1 MSIKEKV
8 VKAKEYVK
16 ENKTEIAISVVGGC
30 MLAAGFVIGWKG
42 CLKSLGLNGDMNV
55 IINKNVNE
63 WFDHVNATY
72 PGPGMMTIACRTF
85 EKPVNVNDLGK
96 LGKEFKEL
104 GALDTDGFTHFL
116 AIGGAMEK

>member
-30 MLAAGFVIGWKG
+30 MLAAGFVVGWKC

-72 PGPGMMTIACRTF
+72 PGPGMMKIVARTS

-116 AIGGAMEK
+116 AIGGVMEK

>member
-1 MSIKEKV
+1 MSIREKV
-8 VKAKEYVK
+8 VKAKEYMK

-42 CLKSLGLNGDMNV
+42 CLKSLGLKEGMNV
-55 IINKNVNE
+55 ITNKDINK
-63 WFDHVNATY
+63 WFDHVSATY
-72 PGPGMMTIACRTF
+72 PGGVNVVARTF

-116 AIGGAMEK
+116 AIGGVMEK

>member
-30 MLAAGFVIGWKG
+30 MLAAGFVIRWKG
-42 CLKSLGLNGDMNV
+42 CLKSLGLKEDMNV
-55 IINKNVNE
+55 ITNKDINK

-72 PGPGMMTIACRTF
+72 PGPGMMSVAYRTF
-85 EKPVNVNDLGK
+85 EKLGKAFEK
-96 LGKEFKEL
+96 LGKAFEEL

>member
-30 MLAAGFVIGWKG
+30 MLAAGVAIGWKG

-55 IINKNVNE
+55 IINKNVNK

-72 PGPGMMTIACRTF
+72 PGPGMMTIACKSF
-85 EKPVNVNDLGK
+85 EKSLNVNDLGK
-96 LGKEFKEL
+96 LGKEFKEM

-116 AIGGAMEK
+116 AIGGVMEK

>member
-1 MSIKEKV
+1 MSIKGKV
-8 VKAKEYVK
+8 VKAKKYVK

-42 CLKSLGLNGDMNV
+42 CLKSLGLNEDMNV
-55 IINKNVNE
+55 ITNKNVNK

-72 PGPGMMTIACRTF
+72 PGRVNVVARTF

-96 LGKEFKEL
+96 LGKEFKEM

-116 AIGGAMEK
+116 AIGGVMEK

>member
-30 MLAAGFVIGWKG
+30 ILAAGVAIGWKG
-42 CLKSLGLNGDMNV
+42 CLKSLGLTEGMNV
-55 IINKNVNE
+55 ITNKDINK
-63 WFDHVNATY
+63 WFDHANATY
-72 PGPGMMTIACRTF
+72 PGGVRIAARTF
-85 EKPVNVNDLGK
+85 EKPINVNDLGK

-116 AIGGAMEK
+116 AIGGVMEK

>member
-30 MLAAGFVIGWKG
+30 ILAAGVAIGWKG
-42 CLKSLGLNGDMNV
+42 CLKSLGLKEGMNV
-55 IINKNVNE
+55 ITNKDINK

-72 PGPGMMTIACRTF
+72 PGPGMMEIVTWTS

-104 GALDTDGFTHFL
+104 GVLDTEGFAHFL
-116 AIGGAMEK
+116 AIGGVMEK

>member
-1 MSIKEKV
+1 MSMKEKV

-30 MLAAGFVIGWKG
+30 MLAAGVAIGWKG

-55 IINKNVNE
+55 ITNKDINK
-63 WFDHVNATY
+63 WFDHVKTTY
-72 PGPGMMTIACRTF
+72 PRRVKIAAQTF

-116 AIGGAMEK
+116 AIGGVMEK

>member
-16 ENKTEIAISVVGGC
+16 ENKTEIVISVVGGC
-30 MLAAGFVIGWKG
+30 MLAAGVAIGWKS
-42 CLKSLGLNGDMNV
+42 CLKSLGLKEGMNV
-55 IINKNVNE
+55 ITNENINK
-63 WFDHVNATY
+63 WFNHVNATY
-72 PGPGMMTIACRTF
+72 PGPGMVKVALQTF

-116 AIGGAMEK
+116 AIGGVMEK

>member
-30 MLAAGFVIGWKG
+30 MLAAGFVVGWKG

-55 IINKNVNE
+55 IINKNVNK

-72 PGPGMMTIACRTF
+72 PGPGMMTIACQAF
-85 EKPVNVNDLGK
+85 EKPLNVNDLGK

-104 GALDTDGFTHFL
+104 GVLDTDGFTHFL
-116 AIGGAMEK
+116 AIGGVMEK

>member
-30 MLAAGFVIGWKG
+30 MLAAGYMIGWKG
-42 CLKSLGLNGDMNV
+42 CLKTLGLNKDMNV
-55 IINKNVNE
+55 IMNKDINK
-63 WFDHVNATY
+63 WFDHVSATY
-72 PGPGMMTIACRTF
+72 SGPVSVAYRTF

>member
-30 MLAAGFVIGWKG
+30 MLTAGFVIGWKR

-55 IINKNVNE
+55 ITNKNVNK

-72 PGPGMMTIACRTF
+72 PGPGMMTIACKSF
-85 EKPVNVNDLGK
+85 EKPLNVNDLGK
-96 LGKEFKEL
+96 LGKEFKEM

>member
-1 MSIKEKV
+1 MSIKGKV

-42 CLKSLGLNGDMNV
+42 RLKSLGLNEDMNV
-55 IINKNVNE
+55 IINKNVNK

-72 PGPGMMTIACRTF
+72 PGPGMMTIACESF
-85 EKPVNVNDLGK
+85 EKPLNVNDLGK
-96 LGKEFKEL
+96 LGKEFKEM

>member
-30 MLAAGFVIGWKG
+30 MLAAGVAIGWKD
-42 CLKSLGLNGDMNV
+42 CLKSLGLNEGMNV

-72 PGPGMMTIACRTF
+72 PGPGMMKIVARTS

-104 GALDTDGFTHFL
+104 GVLDTEGFTHFL
-116 AIGGAMEK
+116 AIGGVMEK

>member
-1 MSIKEKV
+1 MSMKEKA

-16 ENKTEIAISVVGGC
+16 ENKREIAISVVGGC

-42 CLKSLGLNGDMNV
+42 CLKSLGLNEDMNV
-55 IINKNVNE
+55 IINKNVNK
-63 WFDHVNATY
+63 WIDHVNATY
-72 PGPGMMTIACRTF
+72 PGRANIATLSF
-85 EKPVNVNDLGK
+85 EKSVNVNDLGK

>member
-16 ENKTEIAISVVGGC
+16 ENKTEIAISVVEGC
-30 MLAAGFVIGWKG
+30 MLAAGVVIGWKG
-42 CLKSLGLNGDMNV
+42 CLKSLGLNEGMNV
-55 IINKNVNE
+55 ITNKNINK
-63 WFDHVNATY
+63 WFDHVTATY
-72 PGPGMMTIACRTF
+72 PDPVMKSVALRTF

-96 LGKEFKEL
+96 LGIEFKKM

-116 AIGGAMEK
+116 AIGGVMEK

>member
-1 MSIKEKV
+1 MLIKEKV

-42 CLKSLGLNGDMNV
+42 CLKSLGLNEDMNV

-72 PGPGMMTIACRTF
+72 PGPGMMRIACRTF

-116 AIGGAMEK
+116 AIGGVMEK

>member
-42 CLKSLGLNGDMNV
+42 CMKSLGLKEGMNV
-55 IINKNVNE
+55 ITNENVNK
-63 WFDHVNATY
+63 WFDHVDATY
-72 PGPGMMTIACRTF
+72 PGPGTMLVAYQTF

-116 AIGGAMEK
+116 AIGGAREK